1 MEYHRTQ
8 KRSTCVPAGHVHCKN
23 CDKSIIVPMSYAE
36 GATEILCH
44 DCKRIIMA
52 TPVNKERR

>member
-8 KRSTCVPAGHVHCKN
+8 RRSTCVPAGHVHCKN

-36 GATEILCH
+36 VL
-44 DCKRIIMA
+44 
-52 TPVNKERR
+52 RRYFAMIASV

>member
-1 MEYHRTQ
+1 
-8 KRSTCVPAGHVHCKN
+8 
-23 CDKSIIVPMSYAE
+23 MSYAE

-52 TPVNKERR
+52 TPINKEVK